1 MANYV
6 ENITTPGQGLVSS
19 LNGQIQIDE
28 AQAKMRIYDPQLATD
43 LVVIDRTGFLFS
55 DGTDRRI
62 KLGSYATR
70 VGLWISKPGEDVID
84 LLGG

>member
-1 MANYV
+1 MANYL
-6 ENITTPGQGLVSS
+6 ESITTPGQGLVSS

-43 LVVIDRTGFLFS
+43 LVVVDRTGFLFS

-70 VGLWISKPGEDVID
+70 VGLWISKPGVDVID
-84 LLGG
+84 ELGG